1 MIKVYTNETCPYCKQ
16 VKEELTKNN
25 VEFTNMNTVEHKDQW
40 QEIVN
45 LTGIPTVP
53 TIEYN
58 NEYFV
63 PNRDFGTPQQ
73 LVIMLK
79 AYTDSPYK
87 QSKRIFERVKTLN
100 YNIYTAFN
108 KLEQTL
114 KNIELKL
121 DKLNTKEN
129 VDKSTD

>member
-1 MIKVYTNETCPYCKQ
+1 
-16 VKEELTKNN
+16 
-25 VEFTNMNTVEHKDQW
+25 MNTVEHKDQW

-100 YNIYTAFN
+100 YNMGQAFQRMDQLLKQIEN
-108 KLEQTL
+108 KLNI
-114 KNIELKL
+114 KN
-121 DKLNTKEN
+121 D
-129 VDKSTD
+129 

>member
-63 PNRDFGTPQQ
+63 PNRDFGPPQQ

-100 YNIYTAFN
+100 YNMGQAFQRMDQLLKQIEN
-108 KLEQTL
+108 KLNI
-114 KNIELKL
+114 KN
-121 DKLNTKEN
+121 D
-129 VDKSTD
+129 

>member
-1 MIKVYTNETCPYCKQ
+1 MEKIIIYTNEQCPYCKQ

-100 YNIYTAFN
+100 YNMGQAFQRMDQLLKQIEN
-108 KLEQTL
+108 KLNI
-114 KNIELKL
+114 KN
-121 DKLNTKEN
+121 D
-129 VDKSTD
+129 

>member
-100 YNIYTAFN
+100 YNMGQAFQRMDQLLKQIEN
-108 KLEQTL
+108 KLNI
-114 KNIELKL
+114 KN
-121 DKLNTKEN
+121 D
-129 VDKSTD
+129 

>member
-1 MIKVYTNETCPYCKQ
+1 MIKVYTNETCPYCKL

-100 YNIYTAFN
+100 YNMGQAFQRMDQLLKQIEN
-108 KLEQTL
+108 KLNI
-114 KNIELKL
+114 KN
-121 DKLNTKEN
+121 D
-129 VDKSTD
+129 